1 MDGKTQEIKYAVKDS
16 VFTLLFSDIKNIRK
30 LYQSLH
36 DDSDNYSDEDFKIIT
51 LENVFINAPY
61 NDLGFTVKNKV
72 IILAEAQSTFNP
84 NMGLRLLIYIAQS
97 YHDYISEH
105 KFNIFSEKLIRLPNP
120 EFIVIYSGSKK
131 TDITEIRLSDCFEPG
146 TTPNIELVV
155 KVIGGNNVKEGIIQE
170 YLKFCEMYDEKVRS
184 VKPSKEKA
192 YSLKKVIKDCID
204 NGILKDFLTLHQKEV
219 EDMMMTVIP
228 PEQALEYIKLEE
240 YNKGIEQGIAQG
252 KLDTSLNFA
261 RNMLKNNYSIDS
273 IIEITGLSREQIE
286 RLLPSQS

>member
-1 MDGKTQEIKYAVKDS
+1 MDGKTQKIKYTVKDS
-16 VFTLLFSDIKNIRK
+16 VFTLLFNDIKNIRK

-36 DDSDNYSDEDFKIIT
+36 DDSDSYSDEDFKIIT

-105 KFNIFSEKLIRLPNP
+105 KFNIFSEKLIRLPSP
-120 EFIVIYSGSKK
+120 EFIVIYSGNKK
-131 TDITEIRLSDCFEPG
+131 TDITEIRLSDCFEPD

-155 KVIGGNNVKEGIIQE
+155 KVIRGDNVKEGIIQE

-184 VKPSKEKA
+184 VKPYEEKA

-204 NGILKDFLTLHQKEV
+204 KGILKDFLILHQKEV

-228 PEQALEYIKLEE
+228 PEQALEFIKLEE
-240 YNKGIEQGIAQG
+240 YNKGIEQGIEQG
-252 KLDTSLNFA
+252 KLDTSLNVA
-261 RNMLKNNYSIDS
+261 GNMLKNNYSFDS
-273 IIEITGLSREQIE
+273 VMEITGLSREQIE
-286 RLLPSQS
+286 RL

>member
-1 MDGKTQEIKYAVKDS
+1 MDSKTQEIKYAVKDS

-30 LYQSLH
+30 LYQCLH

-105 KFNIFSEKLIRLPNP
+105 KINIFSEKLIRLPNP

-131 TDITEIRLSDCFEPG
+131 TDITEIRLSDCFESG
-146 TTPNIELVV
+146 TTPNIELFV
-155 KVIGGNNVKEGIIQE
+155 KVISGDNVKEGIIQE
-170 YLKFCEMYDEKVRS
+170 YLKFCEMYDKKVRS
-184 VKPSKEKA
+184 VKPSEEKA

-204 NGILKDFLTLHQKEV
+204 KGILKDFLTLHQKEV

-228 PEQALEYIKLEE
+228 PEQALEFIKLEE
-240 YNKGIEQGIAQG
+240 YNKSIEQGIEQGI
-252 KLDTSLNFA
+252 
-261 RNMLKNNYSIDS
+261 
-273 IIEITGLSREQIE
+273 E
-286 RLLPSQS
+286 